1 MGLTIDYLEGQT
13 PLDDDE
19 CEGLKIDSITTR
31 EELDEL
37 EDLNIQ
43 EAQKWLMKKRKFT
56 AEEVLSQDFVRTLHR
71 RMYGD
76 VWNWAGHFRKTKKNI
91 GVPFYRIPEELH
103 ILLEDAKLWINQK
116 TYLPDEIAIRVKH
129 RIVAI
134 HCFPNGNG
142 RHSRMIGDILV
153 EKVLGRE
160 PFTWG
165 NGNLVKDGDPRR
177 AYLKAV
183 KAADNGDIAPLLA
196 FARR

>member
-103 ILLEDAKLWINQK
+103 ILLEDAKFWINQK

-134 HCFPNGNG
+134 HCFP
-142 RHSRMIGDILV
+142 MATADIV
-153 EKVLGRE
+153 
-160 PFTWG
+160 
-165 NGNLVKDGDPRR
+165 
-177 AYLKAV
+177 A
-183 KAADNGDIAPLLA
+183 
-196 FARR
+196 